1 MEGGHVGAL
10 GRVLCV
16 SCVCVKS
23 SWAAVVL
30 ELKSPWVAVVLEVKS
45 PWVDLGRVGWQVA

>member
-30 ELKSPWVAVVLEVKS
+30 ELKSPWVAVVLELKS